1 MALPDIPSL
10 SSAAAIA
17 LKSKEIVYVMLVKY
31 HTCKDGTSIC
41 TVTDLSGLAANED
54 NKKCVNGAVTWEFV
68 LAQWKST

>member
-1 MALPDIPSL
+1 
-10 SSAAAIA
+10 
-17 LKSKEIVYVMLVKY
+17 MLVKY